1 MCACG
6 VRPSVCESPGVGGG
20 GPRRRGRGGA
30 VARVPSRS
38 PGLRPRPVSPPA
50 APPRALPSASRDPVG
65 GSAASSG
72 GASGHCHGV
81 LSLSLLSS
89 LRLEPRLPRRGAEGH
104 WPGLRSCWRRR
115 LPPLSSLSHPP
126 PVRCPPRGGRAS
138 SEPGAGRLAPPA
150 RLAPI
155 D

>member
-6 VRPSVCESPGVGGG
+6 ARPGVCESPGVGGG

-30 VARVPSRS
+30 AARVPSRS

-50 APPRALPSASRDPVG
+50 APPRALPAASRDPVG
-65 GSAASSG
+65 RVG
-72 GASGHCHGV
+72 GQLGRGV
-81 LSLSLLSS
+81 RSLPRCPVSPLLSS
-89 LRLEPRLPRRGAEGH
+89 PRLEPRLPRRGAEGH

-115 LPPLSSLSHPP
+115 LPPLSSPSLPP

-150 RLAPI
+150 RLAPT